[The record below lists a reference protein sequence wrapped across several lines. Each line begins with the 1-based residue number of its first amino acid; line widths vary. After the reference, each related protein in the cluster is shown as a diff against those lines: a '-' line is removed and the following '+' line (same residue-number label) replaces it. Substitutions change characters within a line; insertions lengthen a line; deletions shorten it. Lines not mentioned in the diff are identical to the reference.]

1 MKTKF
6 IAFVAMCL
14 LASATVLAQTSEII
28 HKIARGETI
37 ESIAQKY
44 GVTADDIKKANPNAG
59 NYFYTGM
66 SIKIPAKKVEVVET
80 APVKTAPVVELENET
95 TDVLTS
101 STVETNV
108 MNVNENVIEIDES
121 YPYTAIGYWN
131 YDDFENWGL
140 SFGVINPNGWG
151 FDFTVMRLCLK
162 SFQKGG
168 SGNGNADILPNY
180 TFELTKNNKNRLDFT
195 ISAGPSIRS
204 QQVPTGVTAGG
215 NIKTKTKYY
224 LDGYAQVA
232 LNAKLGPIF
241 LSAGYNLWFPKF
253 KTSSKYRVEGFV
265 FKVGG
270 CF

>member
-14 LASATVLAQTSEII
+14 LASATVLAQTSEIT

-44 GVTADDIKKANPNAG
+44 GVTVDDIKKANPNAG

-66 SIKIPAKKVEVVET
+66 SIKIPAKKIEVVET
-80 APVKTAPVVELENET
+80 APIKTAPVVEDDVET

-101 STVETNV
+101 STVEANV
-108 MNVNENVIEIDES
+108 ENVNENVIEIDES
-121 YPYTAIGYWN
+121 YLYTALAYFD

-140 SFGVINPNGWG
+140 YSGGINPNGWG
-151 FDFTVMRLCLK
+151 FGLMMRMCFKSLK
-162 SFQKGG
+162 KGG
-168 SGNGNADILPNY
+168 SGNHNVDFLPNY
-180 TFELTKNNKNRLDFT
+180 SFELTKNNKNRLDLT
-195 ISAGPSIRS
+195 ISAGPSFRY
-204 QQVPTGVTAGG
+204 QNEYNGNFTAGG
-215 NIKTKTKYY
+215 DLETETNIYF
-224 LDGYAQVA
+224 DGYAQLA
-232 LNAKLGPIF
+232 LNAKLGSIF